1 MNKGR
6 VPLGFSTGLSFP
18 RLFLRYSLPFFT
30 LCSALLFA
38 QDASEWPAYGRDPG
52 GTKYSPLDQINTR
65 NVSALVR
72 VWSYHTGE
80 RGTWENTPIVVGGV
94 MYFATQ
100 KNRVVAL
107 EPETGKELWTYDPKS
122 TGVSEHRGVSYWPGG
137 SGTKPRIILATEAR
151 LIALDA
157 KSGKPAVDF
166 GDNGEVNLRTGVAD
180 DYPKAHYAITSPPAI
195 YKGLIILGPSVQ
207 EGPSKGPSGDPRAF
221 DARTGKL
228 VWRFHAV
235 PRPGEPGNETWGPDG
250 WKDRAGPSSWGA
262 MTIDTE
268 RGLVFIPMG
277 NPADSFYGG
286 DRKGMNLY
294 ANSVVALDAP
304 TGKLRW
310 YFQTVHHDL
319 FDFDMAAPPSLIEAT
334 VNGRRVPAVAE
345 FSKNGLLFVLD
356 RLTGKPV
363 WGVEERPVPPSDVPG
378 EQAWPT
384 QPFPIKPP
392 PLTRLSMT
400 KEELSNISPEAH
412 AYCLE
417 QFEKLTAPGPYAP
430 FSVKEPRL
438 VFPSSMGGADW
449 AGLSY
454 DPKLGYIFANA
465 SNIGQT
471 GQMVANPPGSP
482 VPFRNQGA
490 YTRFMDK
497 DGYPCNQPPWGE
509 LSAVDTHTGD
519 VAWRIPLG
527 SFDELE
533 AKGLKNTGAINL
545 GGSIATGGGVLFIAA
560 TADGKFRA
568 FESRTGKELWVTKL
582 DSVGNATPITY
593 RGSNGKQYVAIVAG
607 GPGHLRGS
615 PIPPSDVVIAFALP

>member
-449 AGLSY
+449 AGVSY

-545 GGSIATGGGVLFIAA
+545 GGSIATAGGVLFIAA

-615 PIPPSDVVIAFALP
+615 PIPPSDVVITFALP